1 MQTFTDEHE
10 ELRATVRQFL
20 ADRSDETAVRT
31 QMASERGF
39 DDSVWQQ
46 LAEQVGL
53 TGLIVPEEHGGAGYG
68 YVELCIV
75 AEEMGRA
82 LLCAPYLSTAVMAT
96 NALLHCATEDAHKA
110 LLPGIAE
117 GSTRVTLAYAEAGW
131 NVGDIALS
139 AQEKDGGWVLDGTKQ
154 FVLDGQT
161 ADVILV
167 AARTGAGIEL
177 FRVEGDAA
185 GLTRTAIPELDQTR
199 KLATVGFAGTPA
211 SKISDGDVQEGLERT
226 LALTLVVLA
235 SEQVG
240 GAQWCLATATDYA
253 KSRLQFGRPI
263 GSYQAIKHKCAEML
277 VDVEFAKSAAYA
289 ASWAVADCLD
299 GDGDGKGD
307 WDAVF
312 ESAHIAKSFCS
323 EAYFH
328 AAAEN
333 IQIHGGMG
341 FTWEHPA
348 HLYFKRAKAS
358 ELLFGDASHHRE
370 ALADRLGI

>member
-1 MQTFTDEHE
+1 MQSFTDEHD

-20 ADRSDETAVRT
+20 ADRSDEQAVRT
-31 QMASERGF
+31 QMATASGF
-39 DDSVWQQ
+39 DDAVWQQ

-96 NALLHCATEDAHKA
+96 NALLHCATAKAQKA

-117 GSTRVTLAYAEAGW
+117 GSTRATLAYAEAGW
-131 NVGDIALS
+131 NVADIALS
-139 AQEKDGGWVLDGTKQ
+139 AQEKDGGFVLDGTKHY
-154 FVLDGQT
+154 VLDGVT

-167 AARTGAGIEL
+167 AARTDAGIEL
-177 FRVEGDAA
+177 FRVEADAV
-185 GLTRTAIPELDQTR
+185 GLGRKAIPELDQTR
-199 KLATVGFAGTPA
+199 KLATLSFSSTTAT
-211 SKISDGDVQEGLERT
+211 KISDGDIREGLERT

-240 GAQWCLATATDYA
+240 GAQWCLDTATEYA
-253 KSRLQFGRPI
+253 KTRLQFGRPI
-263 GSYQAIKHKCAEML
+263 GSFQGIKHKCAEVL
-277 VDVEFAKSAAYA
+277 VDVEFAKTAAYN
-289 ASWAVADCLD
+289 ASWVAADCLS
-299 GDGDGKGD
+299 GGGD

-312 ESAHIAKSFCS
+312 ETAHMAKSFCS

-358 ELLFGDASHHRE
+358 ELLFGDAPYHRE
-370 ALADRLGI
+370 ALADRLAL

>member
-1 MQTFTDEHE
+1 MQSFTEEHE

-20 ADRSDETAVRT
+20 ADCSDEQAVRT

-39 DDSVWQQ
+39 DDDVWQQ

-96 NALLHCATEDAHKA
+96 NALLHCATGDAQKA

-117 GSTRVTLAYAEAGW
+117 GSTRATLAWAEAGW
-131 NVGDIALS
+131 SVAEIETS
-139 AQEKDGGWVLDGTKQ
+139 AQEKDGGWVLDGTKRY
-154 FVLDGQT
+154 VLDGST

-167 AARTGAGIEL
+167 AARTGEGVEL
-177 FRVEGDAA
+177 FRVAADAV
-185 GLTRTAIPELDQTR
+185 GLGREALPELDQTR
-199 KLATVGFAGTPA
+199 KLATVSFSSTPA
-211 SKISDGDVQEGLERT
+211 EKLSAGDVQEGLART
-226 LALTLVVLA
+226 VALTLIVLA

-240 GAQWCLATATDYA
+240 GAQWCLDTASDYA
-253 KSRLQFGRPI
+253 RSRLQFGRPI

-277 VDVEFAKSAAYA
+277 VDVEFAKTAAYN
-289 ASWAVADCLD
+289 ASWVAADCL
-299 GDGDGKGD
+299 GGEGD
-307 WDAVF
+307 WDEVF
-312 ESAHIAKSFCS
+312 QAAHMAKSFCS

-333 IQIHGGMG
+333 IQVHGGMG

-370 ALADRLGI
+370 ALADRLAI

>member
-1 MQTFTDEHE
+1 MTSFTEEHE

-20 ADRSDETAVRT
+20 ADRSDEQAVRT

-39 DDSVWQQ
+39 DDGVWQQ

-53 TGLIVPEEHGGAGYG
+53 TGLIIPEEHGGADYG

-96 NALLHCATEDAHKA
+96 NALLHAATPEAQKA
-110 LLPGIAE
+110 LLPGIAD
-117 GSTRVTLAYAEAGW
+117 GSTRATLAHAEAGW
-131 NVGDIALS
+131 EIADITMQ
-139 AQEKDGGWVLDGTKQ
+139 AQEKDGGYTLDGTKQ
-154 FVLDGQT
+154 HVLDGAT

-167 AARTGAGIEL
+167 AARTDAGVEL
-177 FRVEGDAA
+177 FRVEADAA
-185 GLTRTAIPELDQTR
+185 GVSRDPIPELDQTR
-199 KLATVGFAGTPA
+199 KLVTLSFASTQAT
-211 SKISDGDVQEGLERT
+211 KISDGDVTEGLERT

-240 GAQWCLATATDYA
+240 GAQWCLDAASDYA

-263 GSYQAIKHKCAEML
+263 GSYQAIKHKCAQML
-277 VDVEFAKSAAYA
+277 VDVEFAKTAAYHA
-289 ASWAVADCLD
+289 GAVAADCLA
-299 GDGDGKGD
+299 GEAS
-307 WDAVF
+307 WDEVF
-312 ESAHIAKSFCS
+312 EAAHMAKSFCS
-323 EAYFH
+323 EAYYH

-358 ELLFGDASHHRE
+358 ELLFGDGSHHRE
-370 ALADRLGI
+370 LLADRLAL